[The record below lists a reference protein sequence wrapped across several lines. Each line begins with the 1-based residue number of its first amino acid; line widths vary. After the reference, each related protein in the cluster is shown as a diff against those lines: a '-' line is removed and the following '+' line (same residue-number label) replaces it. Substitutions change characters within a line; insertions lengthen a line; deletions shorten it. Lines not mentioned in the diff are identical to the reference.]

1 MENNQIRP
9 AFWRNYSDCVMG
21 NRLEEAV
28 EIGERVTLEHCDRN
42 LHG

>member
-9 AFWRNYSDCVMG
+9 AFWRNYSGCVMG
-21 NRLEEAV
+21 NRLEGV
-28 EIGERVTLEHCDRN
+28 GETGEGNFLEDCDRN